1 MDLLSICTGESAT
14 IKCKQ
19 CDCGVDEFTFYDGQL
34 KYGDFCCM
42 SCEYVYGCMF
52 HEVESKLQK
61 KSTKSEKSSAIKSS

>member
-1 MDLLSICTGESAT
+1 MDSLKMCMSERTT

-42 SCEYVYGCMF
+42 SCEYVYGCMY
-52 HEVESKLQK
+52 HEVKSELQIK
-61 KSTKSEKSSAIKSS
+61 NTKSEKSSVIRSS